1 MPWGGRAGA
10 EAAKLH
16 RLEDQAA
23 ADVAQLKQVLT
34 FKK

>member
-1 MPWGGRAGA
+1 VWPGA
-10 EAAKLH
+10 QAARLR

-34 FKK
+34 FSK